1 MLYTLGMIEELARRA
16 DRAMRTFSA
25 RDIAESTYTTVRDAL
40 LSAEAGDAETRVL
53 KALATRRGWTRKN
66 DVEFV
71 CSFGNRTSVLNV
83 PRPFQSEQFA
93 RLVTRVEVNVF
104 LGATDDALVREFQSL
119 AQRELQRLYDLE
131 KQSS

>member
-1 MLYTLGMIEELARRA
+1 
-16 DRAMRTFSA
+16 MRTSSA

-53 KALATRRGWTRKN
+53 NALATRRGWTRKN
-66 DVEFV
+66 AVEFT

-104 LGATDDALVREFQSL
+104 LGGTDDALVREFQSL

-131 KQSS
+131 KQSY